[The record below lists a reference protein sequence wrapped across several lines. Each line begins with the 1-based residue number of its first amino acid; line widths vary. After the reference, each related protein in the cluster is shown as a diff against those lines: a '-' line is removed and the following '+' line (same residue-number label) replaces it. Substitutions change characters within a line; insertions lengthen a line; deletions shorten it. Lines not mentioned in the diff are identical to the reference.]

1 MRKIFFS
8 VATLVVVAV
17 GATSAQV
24 PDAEPAEKMYE
35 SHIHPDG
42 KLHCF
47 GTGKT
52 CSSW

>member
-17 GATSAQV
+17 GASAQV